1 MKINS
6 VDMMR
11 KIRDE
16 LDQQIQEMTYEE
28 EKNFIQKNLT
38 SFKFLTDRKKLP
50 NNAPDYTFL
59 VPTQSVGMHVAL
71 RSKAC

>member
-28 EKNFIQKNLT
+28 ENNFIQKNLT
-38 SFKFLTDRKKLP
+38 SFQFLTDKKKLP
-50 NNAPDYTFL
+50 DNAPHPIALLSFL
-59 VPTQSVGMHVAL
+59 CGAKEC
-71 RSKAC
+71 R

>member
-28 EKNFIQKNLT
+28 ENNFIQKNLT

-50 NNAPDYTFL
+50 NNALHPITLFSF
-59 VPTQSVGMHVAL
+59 PRRAWECM
-71 RSKAC
+71 